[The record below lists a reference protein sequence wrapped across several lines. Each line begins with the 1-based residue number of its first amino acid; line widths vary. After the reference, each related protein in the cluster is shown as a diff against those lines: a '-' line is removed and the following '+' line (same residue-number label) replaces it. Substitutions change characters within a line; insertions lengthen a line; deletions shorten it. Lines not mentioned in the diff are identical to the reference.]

1 MKSKSLTA
9 EELLHL
15 ALTGQPLPADRVLA
29 TFADEKNWVQL
40 YHCESAARGYKPLAC
55 EWAFIGPVRPPFELA
70 QQALNHDTQREVLNP
85 S

>member
-1 MKSKSLTA
+1 MKPKPLTA
-9 EELLHL
+9 EDLFHFAIQGE
-15 ALTGQPLPADRVLA
+15 QLPIERVLA

-40 YHCESAARGYKPLAC
+40 YHAESGARGYQPLPC

-70 QQALNHDTQREVLNP
+70 QQAICERKTL